1 MMSIFAATSLHT
13 FSSITDSHR
22 PSTGVSGAVT
32 KPSVRVGVI
41 YIASPAVHSRDWILV
56 LMMAI

>member
-13 FSSITDSHR
+13 LSLITDNHR
-22 PSTGVSGAVT
+22 PPKGVSGAVT
-32 KPSVRVGVI
+32 KTSARVGVI
-41 YIASPAVHSRDWILV
+41 YNAPSAVHSRDWILV